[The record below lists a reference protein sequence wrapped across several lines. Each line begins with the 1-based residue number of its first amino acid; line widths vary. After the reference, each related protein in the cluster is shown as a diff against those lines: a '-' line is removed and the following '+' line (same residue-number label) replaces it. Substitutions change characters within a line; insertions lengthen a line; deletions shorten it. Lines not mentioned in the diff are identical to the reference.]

1 MTEGT
6 TANRGADS
14 AGAGGAERAGPLSH
28 VRVLDL
34 SRVMAGP
41 WTGQLLADLGADVI
55 KVERPGAGD
64 DTRAWG
70 PPYLEARDGSQTRE
84 SGYYLAT
91 NRGKRSIT
99 VALEKSDGQR
109 VVRALAERSDI
120 LLENFKVGTLPRY
133 KLGYS
138 DLAEINPRLIYC
150 SITGFGQTGPKAPKV
165 AYDFLIQAMG
175 GLMSITGEEDGR
187 PGGGPMK
194 VGIPILDLMTGMYA
208 AVAVLAALARREVSG
223 NGEYIDIAMLDVQV
237 ATLANQAMN
246 YLLTG
251 NTPRRWG
258 NGHPNIMPQQVFKCR
273 DGDIVLACGN
283 DAQFAKLVQAL
294 NRPELATDPRYALN
308 VDRVRNRDELL
319 GLIAR
324 EFAQWNRNDLV
335 GALDRVGVPCGPIN
349 TVPEVFADP
358 QVKHRG
364 MQIEIDHPLAGK
376 VPQVASPMRFSQAP
390 LVHDRAPP
398 LLGEHSEEILR
409 EAGFDDAEIEKLKQ
423 SGLS

>member
-1 MTEGT
+1 MTQGT

-41 WTGQLLADLGADVI
+41 WTGQLLADLGADAI

-99 VALEKSDGQR
+99 VVLEKPEGQR

-120 LLENFKVGTLPRY
+120 LLENFKTGTLPRY

-364 MQIEIDHPLAGK
+364 MQIEINYPLAGK
-376 VPQVASPMRFSQAP
+376 VPQVSSPRRLSQAR

-398 LLGEHSEEILR
+398 LLGEPSEEILR

-423 SGLS
+423 TGLS